1 MRRRDFFAGLGGAA
15 AWPVVARA
23 QQPGLPLVG
32 FLSFWAAPDPSDS
45 RLLGFRH
52 GLAETGYVV
61 GQNVAIEY
69 REANG
74 QPALL
79 PALASELVRR
89 QVAVIVAAQFLAPV
103 RAAKAATSTIPIV
116 FVYGG
121 DPVQDGLVSSLNKP
135 GGNVTG
141 AAFISSRL
149 GGKRLGLLHEFVPQ
163 ATKVALLLSG
173 NPRLYENQKNQIL
186 EQARALALQV
196 IVVEIRGSSDYEAAF
211 ATFAERKA
219 QALIVGANVFSDLDK
234 LVGLSERYKIPTI
247 YSNREYVVAG
257 GLMSYGTNFSGLW
270 RRVGQYTGQIL
281 KGAQPADLPV
291 TLSTKFDLV
300 INLKAAKALG
310 LEMPLILRVQADELI
325 E

>member
-1 MRRRDFFAGLGGAA
+1 MRRRDFVAGLGGTA
-15 AWPVVARA
+15 AWPLAARA
-23 QQPGLPLVG
+23 QPGLSLVG
-32 FLSFWAAPDPSDS
+32 FLSFWASPDPSDS
-45 RLLGFRH
+45 RILEFHH
-52 GLAETGYVV
+52 GLAETGYAV
-61 GQNVAIEY
+61 GQNVAIDH

-74 QPALL
+74 HPARL
-79 PALASELVRR
+79 PALASELVRS
-89 QVAVIVAAQFLAPV
+89 QVGVIVAAQFLAPV

-163 ATKVALLLSG
+163 ATTVALLLSG
-173 NPRLYENQKNQIL
+173 DPRLYENQKNQIL
-186 EQARALALQV
+186 QHARALALEV
-196 IVVEIRGSSDYEAAF
+196 VVVEIRGSSEYEAAF
-211 ATFAERKA
+211 ATIAERKA
-219 QALIVGANVFSDLDK
+219 QALIVGANVFSNLDK

-270 RRVGQYTGQIL
+270 RRAGNYTGQIL

-300 INLKAAKALG
+300 INLKAAKGLG
-310 LEMPLILRVQADELI
+310 LEIPLILRVQADEVI

>member
-1 MRRRDFFAGLGGAA
+1 
-15 AWPVVARA
+15 
-23 QQPGLPLVG
+23 
-32 FLSFWAAPDPSDS
+32 
-45 RLLGFRH
+45 
-52 GLAETGYVV
+52 V

-69 REANG
+69 SGANG
-74 QPALL
+74 QPARL

-121 DPVQDGLVSSLNKP
+121 DPVQDGIVSSLNKP

-149 GGKRLGLLHEFVPQ
+149 GAKRLSLLHDFVPQ
-163 ATKVALLLSG
+163 ATMVALLLSG
-173 NPRLYENQKNQIL
+173 DPRLYENQKNEIL
-186 EQARALALQV
+186 EEARALALQV
-196 IVVEIRGSSDYEAAF
+196 IVVEIGGNSDYEAVF
-211 ATFAERKA
+211 ATLAERKT
-219 QALIVGANVFSDLDK
+219 QALVVGANVFSDVDK
-234 LVGLSERYKIPTI
+234 LPALSERYKIPTI

-270 RRVGQYTGQIL
+270 RRAGMYTGQIL
-281 KGAQPADLPV
+281 KGAQPANLPV
-291 TLSTKFDLV
+291 TLATKFHLV

-310 LEMPLILRVQADELI
+310 LEMPLILRVQADEVI
-325 E
+325 EE

>member
-1 MRRRDFFAGLGGAA
+1 MRRREFIAGLGGAA
-15 AWPVVARA
+15 AWPLAVQA
-23 QQPGLPLVG
+23 QQPGLPLIG
-32 FLSFWAAPDPSDS
+32 FLSFWAVPDPTDS
-45 RLLGFRH
+45 RLLEFHH
-52 GLAETGYVV
+52 GLAETGYFV

-79 PALASELVRR
+79 PALASQLVRR
-89 QVAVIVAAQFLAPV
+89 KVAVIVATQFLAPV

-149 GGKRLGLLHEFVPQ
+149 GGKRLDLLHEFVPQ
-163 ATKVALLLSG
+163 ATTVALLLSG
-173 NPRLYENQKNQIL
+173 DPRLYENQKNQIL
-186 EQARALALQV
+186 EHARALELQV
-196 IVVEIRGSSDYEAAF
+196 IVLEIRGSSDYEAAF
-211 ATFAERKA
+211 ATLAERKA
-219 QALIVGANVFSDLDK
+219 QALIVGANIFSDLDK

-247 YSNREYVVAG
+247 YSNREYVMAG

-270 RRVGQYTGQIL
+270 RRVGNYTGQIL
-281 KGAQPADLPV
+281 KGAQPAGLPV

-310 LEMPLILRVQADELI
+310 LELPLILRVQADEVI